1 MKKLFFLSAL
11 LLSTTAALHAQEASD
26 SEMKAVME
34 YGTPGDMH
42 QMLARDNGAWREQ
55 VTMWMKPGAEPQ
67 TFAASVQNEML
78 MDGRYQQQTHSG
90 EMMGMPFRGISLT
103 GFDNAR
109 KVFINTWI
117 DNFGTGI
124 MVSEGRYNPATKS
137 IEFKG
142 KVTDPMAPNGK
153 PMPFRQVLRFLSDNE
168 QRVEMYM
175 MHGGKEFKSMEI
187 VLTRG

>member
-1 MKKLFFLSAL
+1 MKNL
-11 LLSTTAALHAQEASD
+11 LLLVTLFLGTTVSLRAQEATD
-26 SEMKAVME
+26 AEMKAMMA
-34 YGTPGDMH
+34 YGTPGEMH

-55 VTMWMKPGAEPQ
+55 VTMWMKPGAEAQ
-67 TFAASVQNEML
+67 TFTASVQSEML

-90 EMMGMPFRGISLT
+90 EMMGMPFRGISTT
-103 GFDNAR
+103 GYDNAR
-109 KVFINTWI
+109 NVFINTWI

-124 MVSEGRYNPATKS
+124 MTSEGRYNPATKS

-142 KVTDPMAPNGK
+142 KVTDPMAGGK
-153 PMPFRQVLRFLSDNE
+153 LMPFRQVLRFISDKE

-175 MHGGKEFKSMEI
+175 MHAGKEFKSMEI